1 MLRFQV
7 QLTAQP
13 NEVVPK
19 CYHSATFALLQQV
32 TLQYIP
38 TNLKSLSN
46 RLLVCARSG
55 PNRQTTVY
63 THSTK
68 MGNLKLQGMELK
80 ANQELYS
87 KTEGCYFTR
96 YLTNVGSVYDIL
108 PHSCDKNDFYLAAAE
123 GGLFYFELD
132 LGKFIHITYERI
144 SK

>member
-1 MLRFQV
+1 MSDSPFKRISYDESILKYGSDKPDLR
-7 QLTAQP
+7 
-13 NEVVPK
+13 
-19 CYHSATFALLQQV
+19 
-32 TLQYIP
+32 I
-38 TNLKSLSN
+38 
-46 RLLVCARSG
+46 
-55 PNRQTTVY
+55 
-63 THSTK
+63 
-68 MGNLKLQGMELK
+68 QGMELK

-132 LGKFIHITYERI
+132 FGKFIHITYERI